1 MFITLTI
8 DTSQKKNSFINLHRS
23 KIDAK
28 SGWRKA
34 IHVKKRSFFQKFKAW
49 RRSLKSGQYKLGGQ
63 IAMF

>member
-8 DTSQKKNSFINLHRS
+8 NTNQNKKSFINLHKS

-34 IHVKKRSFFQKFKAW
+34 VHVKKRSFFQK
-49 RRSLKSGQYKLGGQ
+49 LKSWPRNLKPGQYKLDGQ
-63 IAMF
+63 VAMF